1 MATAKAGSVCK
12 KLGATSTY
20 LGKKHTCI
28 KSGKKLIWNKG
39 VAIAKPAPTN
49 SPTPTPTPTNSPTP
63 TPTPTPTNSPTPTPT
78 PTPIW
83 LKPFAEI
90 SKESRVDSSLLVYRN
105 IEVSPNVDQT
115 LVTRLLKYQDLASSY
130 WKRLGFE
137 SQYRVNIL
145 ILSEK
150 DYSMYRAR
158 EIERKLSCTVYC
170 NEKNWFSPDFSS
182 RFQGT
187 VLVENFNENIAGRSL
202 PSGLTILYVIGTEM
216 VVKNQNWASDLA
228 TAFTHEYG
236 HLVQFSYLEG
246 WKNFSSM
253 ACWNN
258 EGFPAL
264 FEDAFYFE
272 DASEI
277 NPIPS
282 LRPLTSSTSWLTQ
295 RRASRLSGFKAARLS
310 VLQSSPGFSGSNNVE
325 NWRKYF
331 ELTRQRN
338 SDGCTKDGYGRSSGY
353 FIAQLFYQD
362 FGGKAFLDVLK
373 LTNQY
378 RDWDKAFKELTGKE
392 YQFWLEDRAIPALIE
407 LFN

>member
-1 MATAKAGSVCK
+1 M
-12 KLGATSTY
+12 
-20 LGKKHTCI
+20 
-28 KSGKKLIWNKG
+28 
-39 VAIAKPAPTN
+39 
-49 SPTPTPTPTNSPTP
+49 
-63 TPTPTPTNSPTPTPT
+63 
-78 PTPIW
+78 
-83 LKPFAEI
+83 
-90 SKESRVDSSLLVYRN
+90 LVYRN
-105 IEVSPNVDQT
+105 VEISPNVDST
-115 LVTRLLKYQDLASSY
+115 LATRLLKYQDLASSF

-137 SQYRVNIL
+137 SPYPINVL
-145 ILSEK
+145 VLSEK
-150 DYSMYRAR
+150 DYSIYQSR
-158 EIERKLSCTVYC
+158 EIERKLSCTFYC

-182 RFQGT
+182 KFQGT
-187 VLVENFNENIAGRSL
+187 VLVENFNENLAGRSL

-216 VVKNQNWASDLA
+216 IAKNQNWAADLA

-258 EGFPAL
+258 EGFPAF

-277 NPIPS
+277 NPISS
-282 LRPLTSSTSWLTQ
+282 LRPQMSSESWLSQ

-310 VLQSSPGFSGSNNVE
+310 VLQLSPGFSGSNNAE

-338 SDGCTKDGYGRSSGY
+338 SDGCNKDGYGRSSGY
-353 FIAQLFYQD
+353 FISQLFYQD
-362 FGGKAFLDVLK
+362 FGGKAFLEILK
-373 LTNQY
+373 WTNQY

-392 YQFWLEDRAIPALIE
+392 YQFWIEERVIPAFIE

>member
-1 MATAKAGSVCK
+1 
-12 KLGATSTY
+12 
-20 LGKKHTCI
+20 
-28 KSGKKLIWNKG
+28 
-39 VAIAKPAPTN
+39 
-49 SPTPTPTPTNSPTP
+49 
-63 TPTPTPTNSPTPTPT
+63 
-78 PTPIW
+78 
-83 LKPFAEI
+83 
-90 SKESRVDSSLLVYRN
+90 VYRN
-105 IEVSPNVDQT
+105 VEVSPNVDQT

-137 SQYRVNIL
+137 SPYPVNVL
-145 ILSEK
+145 VLSEK
-150 DYSMYRAR
+150 DYSIYQSR

-170 NEKNWFSPDFSS
+170 NQKNWFSPDFSS
-182 RFQGT
+182 KYQGT
-187 VLVENFNENIAGRSL
+187 VLVENFNENLAGRSL

-216 VVKNQNWASDLA
+216 VAKNPNWASDLA

-246 WKNFSSM
+246 WKNFSKM

-258 EGFPAL
+258 EGFPAF
-264 FEDAFYFE
+264 FEDSFYFE
-272 DASEI
+272 DAFET
-277 NPIPS
+277 NPIS
-282 LRPLTSSTSWLTQ
+282 DLRPRSSSESWLTQ

-310 VLQSSPGFSGSNNVE
+310 VLQSSPGFSGANNIE
-325 NWRKYF
+325 NWLKYF

-338 SDGCTKDGYGRSSGY
+338 SDGCNKDGYGRSSGY
-353 FIAQLFYQD
+353 FISELFYQD

-392 YQFWLEDRAIPALIE
+392 YQFWIDERVIPVMIE